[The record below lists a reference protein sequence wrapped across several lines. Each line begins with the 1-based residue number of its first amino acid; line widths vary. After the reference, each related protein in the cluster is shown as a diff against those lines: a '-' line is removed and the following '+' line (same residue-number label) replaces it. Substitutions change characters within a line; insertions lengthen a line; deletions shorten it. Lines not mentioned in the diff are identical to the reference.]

1 MNMNIRILELIE
13 KRLDKGKKR
22 YGKENISS
30 DGRNFLQESLEEAL
44 DCAVYLAALLI
55 EIQHIDE
62 DDYEPTTADE
72 YNKDLPEYECTG
84 DNTV

>member
-1 MNMNIRILELIE
+1 MNMNLRILDLIG
-13 KRLDKGKKR
+13 KRLAKGKKR

-44 DCAVYLAALLI
+44 DCAVYLAAHLI
-55 EIQHIDE
+55 EIMDE
-62 DDYEPTTADE
+62 NDYEPTTADE
-72 YNKDLPEYECTG
+72 YNKDLPEYQCTG

>member
-1 MNMNIRILELIE
+1 MNMNLRILDLIG
-13 KRLDKGKKR
+13 KRLIKGKKR

-30 DGRNFLQESLEEAL
+30 DGRDFLQESLEEAL